1 MQVMKPSFSHEI
13 STEIKVKDKTTG
25 NLSGNRKLVWDEELM
40 EYVMKDIDDGQTSLF
55 DTAQNRQNAAPPVEQ
70 EPPQLPEGIVD
81 VDYTVISDDKGYIL
95 RNPDKCGIKDQW
107 GILKVLVGER
117 MTVSR
122 SAGNCY
128 AETAGGIIAL
138 GSAYLAEDPRH
149 VDDSILEPHLAEEI
163 ACNGFGTVQ
172 VGDHEEPEKIVVEC
186 LECGGILLEVE
197 NPKARKG
204 DAE

>member
-1 MQVMKPSFSHEI
+1 MKF
-13 STEIKVKDKTTG
+13 
-25 NLSGNRKLVWDEELM
+25 NLS
-40 EYVMKDIDDGQTSLF
+40 
-55 DTAQNRQNAAPPVEQ
+55 RQIPSEFVVEQ

-122 SAGNCY
+122 SAGHCY
-128 AETAGGIIAL
+128 AETADGIIAL

-149 VDDSILEPHLAEEI
+149 VDDSILEPPTAS
-163 ACNGFGTVQ
+163 
-172 VGDHEEPEKIVVEC
+172 
-186 LECGGILLEVE
+186 
-197 NPKARKG
+197 ARFRS
-204 DAE
+204 ATMRSRRRSW